1 MLFDEPTS
9 ALDPEMIAEVLD
21 VIIDLAQEGITM
33 VVVTHEMGFAKK
45 AADRM
50 IFMDEGRIVETG
62 TPDDF
67 FNNPQTERC
76 KLFLEQILQH

>member
-1 MLFDEPTS
+1 
-9 ALDPEMIAEVLD
+9 
-21 VIIDLAQEGITM
+21 M

>member
-1 MLFDEPTS
+1 
-9 ALDPEMIAEVLD
+9 